1 MNRLILL
8 RHGNAEQDSEHGGD
22 FARELSAEGRTESW
36 ATGET
41 LLGLGLIPDL
51 VLASS
56 AARTRGTWA
65 AMASLFPK
73 SVVQLEDGLYLAES
87 SAIRE
92 AVRKAAPTCETLLV
106 VGHNPGIQDLVLDML
121 RESSGPLSV
130 ISRVESRF
138 PTAAAAVF
146 VIDAQGRPLYDGLFF
161 PDKVR

>member
-1 MNRLILL
+1 MEEGAPSGGGAAEEAAVQAPIAAAAAADERLAAAAAAGAHLRRNATMLL
-8 RHGNAEQDSEHGGD
+8 REGGADAVLSGGGLVSE
-22 FARELSAEGRTESW
+22 AQA
-36 ATGET
+36 
-41 LLGLGLIPDL
+41 
-51 VLASS
+51 
-56 AARTRGTWA
+56 
-65 AMASLFPK
+65 
-73 SVVQLEDGLYLAES
+73 
-87 SAIRE
+87 RE

-146 VIDAQGRPLYDGLFF
+146 VIDAQGRPRYDGLFF